1 MSNITFIFF
10 KMIVNNENYKTTFE
24 IFKKSCDLAKF
35 VSFDCEMTG
44 LNIEIKTEPTKYDTQ
59 EFRYYKVK
67 QGVEKFDLIQFGL
80 TFFIE
85 KEKEK
90 NEDGNKTENNK
101 EEYYLERSFTFYLF
115 KYPKFKY
122 FNNEKNKYIFNLES
136 LAHPNSLKFLRQNDF
151 DFNELISKGIN
162 YNKLAYANK
171 IKEYLIN
178 EKTIINNCTFFLN
191 KEKEKNLV
199 ENIIKLT
206 EFLLLTKLES
216 GQKKP
221 ILLLKFDNKQTMN
234 FFLGYN
240 FKQGLHIDNFNIQKL
255 KNEENT
261 VEVKITK
268 NIDSSLFE
276 INYNSLDNFKN
287 LIRNNPK
294 IIYEIKYQPQN
305 KINDIINEK
314 NDDINKL
321 VEEELGFSNYIKYL
335 SDKKIPIIGHNMYF
349 DTMFIY
355 DKLIGDLP
363 DDFYNFKTEI
373 HKYFPIIYDTKSIAV
388 LLKKY
393 EKSGLDSLHKI
404 LIKNKYNS
412 YVSFV
417 EDIENGINFYHNNE
431 KLHDAGYDS
440 KITGECFILMNK
452 ALENNYIIDNKNFNN
467 NKKKKKSKNEKNNQN
482 DNIINNN
489 IKYGFCNL
497 SLFEEF
503 KNITLISLIESNYGK
518 VIWDINKQSKEE
530 YDISE
535 KTLINKFK
543 NVFMIKFKWN
553 YENRYL
559 INTYEIANLFKNNLY
574 DLNVFQIDYDKAFVE
589 FYNDDFKGE
598 DDYNKVINII
608 KEIKEK
614 NYEINDK
621 LIIDDSYPYE
631 NFINQYMALLK

>member
-1 MSNITFIFF
+1 
-10 KMIVNNENYKTTFE
+10 MIVNNENYKTTFE
-24 IFKKSCDLAKF
+24 IFKSSCDIAKF

-44 LNIEIKTEPTKYDTQ
+44 LNIEMKTEPTKYDTQ

-85 KEKEK
+85 KEKVK
-90 NEDGNKTENNK
+90 NENENENKTENKK

-115 KYPKFKY
+115 KYPRIKF
-122 FNNEKNKYIFNLES
+122 FNNEKNRYIFNLES
-136 LAHPNSLKFLRQNDF
+136 LAHPNSLKFLRQNNF
-151 DFNELISKGIN
+151 DFNELISKGIH
-162 YNKLAYANK
+162 YTKLTYADK
-171 IKEYLIN
+171 IKENLIN
-178 EKTIINNCTFFLN
+178 EKNIINICTFFLN
-191 KEKEKNLV
+191 KENEKNLV
-199 ENIIKLT
+199 ENIIKLA

-216 GQKKP
+216 GKKKP

-240 FKQGLHIDNFNIQKL
+240 FKQGLYIDNFNIQKL

-268 NIDSSLFE
+268 NIDSALFE

-287 LIRNNPK
+287 LIRSNPK
-294 IIYEIKYQPQN
+294 MIYELKYQPQN
-305 KINDIINEK
+305 KINEIINGE
-314 NDDINKL
+314 NDINKL
-321 VEEELGFSNYIKYL
+321 VEEELGFVKYIKYL

-388 LLKKY
+388 SLKKY
-393 EKSGLDSLHKI
+393 EKSGLDSLHKT

-417 EDIENGINFYHNNE
+417 EDIENGFNLYNNNE

-452 ALENNYIIDNKNFNN
+452 ALENNYIIDNQNDN
-467 NKKKKKSKNEKNNQN
+467 NKKKKKTKNEKNNQN
-482 DNIINNN
+482 NNIINNI
-489 IKYGFCNL
+489 IKYGFCDL

-503 KNITLISLIESNYGK
+503 KNISFLSLIESNYGK
-518 VIWDINKQSKEE
+518 VFWDVNKQNQDE
-530 YDISE
+530 YKISE
-535 KTLINKFK
+535 NSLINKFK

-553 YENRYL
+553 YENRFI
-559 INTYEIANLFKNNLY
+559 INNYEIANLFKNKIY

-589 FYNDDFKGE
+589 FCFDDFNGE
-598 DDYNKVINII
+598 DHYDKIINII
-608 KEIKEK
+608 KEVKDR
-614 NYEINDK
+614 NYDINNK
-621 LIIDDSYPYE
+621 LIIDDVYPYE
-631 NFINQYMALLK
+631 NFINQYKSLLK